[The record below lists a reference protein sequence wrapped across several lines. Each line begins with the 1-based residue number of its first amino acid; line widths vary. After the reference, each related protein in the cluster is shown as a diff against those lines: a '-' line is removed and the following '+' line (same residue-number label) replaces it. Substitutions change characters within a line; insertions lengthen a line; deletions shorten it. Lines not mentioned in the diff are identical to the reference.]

1 MNENDLPKYVLGR
14 IEQRW
19 ASRLQREA
27 RAWSSERPVRG
38 SASNVVDRSG
48 CTIPVSI
55 HSAKGRGKPADRVA

>member
-1 MNENDLPKYVLGR
+1 MNENDLPKDVLGR

-38 SASNVVDRSG
+38 TTKKVVDRSG
-48 CTIPVSI
+48 RTIPVTT
-55 HSAKGRGKPADRVA
+55 HSARGRGRPADRVA